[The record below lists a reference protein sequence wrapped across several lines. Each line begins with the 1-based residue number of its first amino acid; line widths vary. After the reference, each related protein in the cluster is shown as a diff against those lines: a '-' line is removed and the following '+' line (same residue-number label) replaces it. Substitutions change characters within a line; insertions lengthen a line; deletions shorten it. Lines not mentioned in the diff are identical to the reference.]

1 MKNLTPVVK
10 ISATKQIAE
19 QIRQAI
25 LDGTLKK
32 EEQLPTEHDLSAHFG
47 VSRPTI
53 REALKR
59 LAAQNLIRSRR
70 GPTGGTFVNNY
81 QVEDAAEA
89 IISST
94 MLMLSLGSLK
104 ISEVIDSRSFMEF
117 HCCQEAM
124 KNWTPEVAEKIDAA
138 FEAIKNKQ
146 LTDEQF
152 CDADVQFH
160 RTIIEA
166 AENPMLRFLMY
177 GVIEALV
184 PVMNMMIVYV
194 RNRSIILGYYSDL
207 RDGLFSQSEDQ
218 VRSALDNLM
227 AYLAEKSREAREIH
241 QAKLSST

>member
-10 ISATKQIAE
+10 VSATKQIAE

-32 EEQLPTEHDLSAHFG
+32 DEQLPTEHDLSAHFG

-59 LAAQNLIRSRR
+59 LAAQNMIRSRR
-70 GPTGGTFVNNY
+70 GPSGGTFVNNY

-89 IISST
+89 ITSST

-104 ISEVIDSRSFMEF
+104 ISEVIDTRRFMEF

-124 KNWTPEVAEKIDAA
+124 KHWTPAVAEKIDAA
-138 FEAIKNKQ
+138 FTAIQSKT

-152 CDADVQFH
+152 CDADVHFH
-160 RTIIEA
+160 RSIIEA
-166 AENPMLRFLMY
+166 AENPMLKFLMY

-194 RNRSIILGYYSDL
+194 RDRSVILGYYQEL
-207 RDGLFSQSEDQ
+207 RDGLFNQSQDE
-218 VRSALDNLM
+218 VRSALDKLM
-227 AYLAEKSREAREIH
+227 AYLAEKSREARQIH
-241 QAKLSST
+241 EAKQASA